1 MDNAQK
7 AKQNQAWSASNR
19 ALELLGRELGMF
31 GERSFQMPTR
41 WEELP
46 ESIQAEIIENLNARV
61 QALEAEER
69 AKLEAQK
76 QLPAGEQTV
85 DVTGD

>member
-1 MDNAQK
+1 MGK
-7 AKQNQAWSASNR
+7 
-19 ALELLGRELGMF
+19 ELGMF
-31 GERSFQMPTR
+31 VDRVQKLPTR

-76 QLPAGEQTV
+76 QFPGPVVAIQ
-85 DVTGD
+85 

>member
-1 MDNAQK
+1 MDNALR
-7 AKQNQAWSASNR
+7 AKQNEAWSASNR

-31 GERSFQMPTR
+31 VERSFQIPTR
-41 WEELP
+41 WEDLP

-61 QALEAEER
+61 EAEER